1 MHSCGDAN
9 THGEPTLPQLRDTL
23 HPATHRLWTTMH
35 AIMLMHKVAPT
46 MLSATMTN
54 KLKLSIAMV
63 CCCCGCRCG
72 ALRDASVTVYTASPP
87 RLRAGSVESCA
98 CELQL
103 FRCWKAPCEA
113 GPLLC
118 KRRQAQVASLAAFV

>member
-72 ALRDASVTVYTASPP
+72 ALRDASNYRKPTKTAC
-87 RLRAGSVESCA
+87 GQC
-98 CELQL
+98 
-103 FRCWKAPCEA
+103 
-113 GPLLC
+113 
-118 KRRQAQVASLAAFV
+118 